1 MCSIDK
7 SIDKVSQY
15 FWYRDTKKYRGIR
28 DTSIVKFWYR
38 DISKYRQYRPSLLRA
53 VLCLL
58 RPAWSG
64 LTCLRRDDELFNKIA
79 ASYIGALKNFGTPW
93 LPTATF
99 PKNFHGL
106 LF

>member
-38 DISKYRQYRPSLLRA
+38 DISKYRQYRPSLVR
-53 VLCLL
+53 CNCHES
-58 RPAWSG
+58 RFSK
-64 LTCLRRDDELFNKIA
+64 T
-79 ASYIGALKNFGTPW
+79 
-93 LPTATF
+93 
-99 PKNFHGL
+99 
-106 LF
+106 